1 MRPLPSYFRKALTG
15 IALCCVAATAWAQET
30 LPYWKDIQT
39 VGVNRE
45 PARTA
50 FMTYE
55 NRDQA
60 LTMNKAKSPYYQLLN
75 GTWNFYYVDAY
86 KDLPANIEQ
95 PGADIKWTDIKVPG
109 NWEMQGHGIAIYTNH
124 GYEWKPRN
132 PKPPQLPEATPVG
145 VYQRDFEIPA
155 NWDGRDIFLSI
166 DGAKS
171 GVYVYVNGKEVG
183 YSEDAKSTAEFK
195 LNKYLKAGKNSLVLK
210 IFRWSTGAYLECQD
224 FWRISGIE
232 RDVFLFAQPK
242 THIRDFQVVSTLD
255 DTYQNGIFK
264 LATAVTTSGNQKNVS
279 LSYELL
285 DAQGNVAAQGTQS
298 GDKLNQ
304 IFEAELPNVKTWT
317 SEHPNLYQLLI
328 TLKEGDKV
336 TEVVPYKVGF
346 RRYEIKEIAEKGK
359 KGRPYVC
366 FFVNGQPIKLKG
378 VNIHEHNPATGHYM
392 TEELMRKDFELMKQ
406 HNINT
411 VRLCHYPQCNKFYDL
426 CNELGLYVYD
436 EANIES
442 HGMYYN
448 LSKGGS
454 LGNNPEW
461 LKPHMDRTINMY
473 ERNKNHPSIA
483 IWSLGNE
490 AGNGYNFYQT
500 YLYLKNK
507 ETSPMGMNRPVNY
520 ERALW
525 EWNTDMYVPQYPDVA
540 WLEEV
545 GREGTD
551 RPIVPSEYSHAMGN
565 SNGNL
570 AAQWDAIYK
579 YPNLQGGYIWDWVD
593 QGLDQVDGNGRH
605 YWAYGGDF
613 GVDAPS
619 DGNFLCNGIVAPDR
633 TPHPAMAE
641 VKYAHQN
648 VGFETIDLAAGKFL
662 VKNRFYFTGLKK
674 YQINYAVKANGK
686 VVRKG
691 KTFLDIE
698 PQGSQELTVN
708 VAGLKPKAGTEYF
721 VNFWVTTTEPEILI
735 PVGHE
740 IASEQFRLPI
750 EPLAVAEHKASGKT
764 SVTTEGDEVKVT
776 SPRMQF
782 VFNKKSGLV
791 TSYKVNGTEYFTE
804 GFGIQPNFWRGP
816 NDNDYGNGQPKR
828 EQIWKQSSKN
838 FNVAD
843 VITEADGNNTI
854 LTANY
859 LLAAGNLYIVK
870 YTIYPDGVVHTD
882 ITFTSTNMEAGKT
895 EVSEAT
901 LMATFSPGQQE
912 ARRAASKLVVP
923 RIGVR
928 FRLPADMNQ
937 VEYFGRGPGENYI
950 DRQRA
955 SHIDLYKTTADAM
968 YTDNYVRPQE
978 NGHRTD
984 TRWVELTRKNG
995 KGLKIVADQTIGF
1008 NALRNSVEDFDSEEA
1023 VGKLRQWNNF
1033 TPEEIANRKEED
1045 AKNVLRHMTHVND
1058 ITPRNF
1064 VEVCV
1069 DMKQQGVA
1077 GFNSWGDRPLP
1088 EHTMPANQ
1096 EYKWGFTLIPVK

>member
-264 LATAVTTSGNQKNVS
+264 LATAVTTSSNQKNVS

-411 VRLCHYPQCNKFYDL
+411 VRLCHYPQSNLFYDL
-426 CNELGLYVYD
+426 CNEFGIYVYD

-448 LSKGGS
+448 LSKGGT

-870 YTIYPDGVVHTD
+870 YTIYPDGVVHAD